1 MAIPTGSPVAR
12 KSSATSFWQSGIWSE
27 KGAILKKFLGSK
39 SAVCNNGQSF
49 FTNYIHTRKYNLVW
63 VSLKSLLSKSILRR
77 LMYCSC
83 VMMWIMAKIYPS
95 RGSNPSAM
103 RAGFANFGHV
113 TDLQTPIETGNL
125 LCLRCKTKA
134 CKLFNVY
141 GIKAACSLLLY
152 YSNIVIM
159 NKSIRRKGNCFKSTE
174 GISIHSAVIW
184 PFAFM

>member
-1 MAIPTGSPVAR
+1 MKNER
-12 KSSATSFWQSGIWSE
+12 FWNFLGGQNLQSVITDKASLHITYIRANIIWSAFLLNPCWLSRFWDGWCIVVALWCE
-27 KGAILKKFLGSK
+27 LWQKYIRLVGQMPQLDSQILDTYLICRPPSK
-39 SAVCNNGQSF
+39 
-49 FTNYIHTRKYNLVW
+49 
-63 VSLKSLLSKSILRR
+63 
-77 LMYCSC
+77 
-83 VMMWIMAKIYPS
+83 
-95 RGSNPSAM
+95 
-103 RAGFANFGHV
+103 
-113 TDLQTPIETGNL
+113 TGNL
-125 LCLRCKTKA
+125 LCLRCETKD